1 MLLKGGYMFLLK
13 LFRPKFFKRILIYG
27 LAAVGVFACLK
38 FSSNNKIQ
46 PQTRET
52 LGTWWW
58 SKNLDVDEYLTFAQK
73 NKVTE
78 VYYCDY
84 SLNDSVANFVEKV
97 SKKSIKVYCLAGE
110 KEWLDDR
117 TGLDSLIEKYVEFQ
131 ANHRYKFAGMHLDI
145 EPHQFDDFSS
155 KRAEYLH
162 KLVDLMNENKT
173 RYSQI
178 KFDYDI
184 PFWLDDEI
192 EYNGQT
198 KEVYKHILDVADRT
212 FVMSYRDT
220 AEKMIS
226 VSQDE
231 IQYAKENNKVLF
243 LCAETYSEE
252 GDTVSYLE
260 EGTAYM
266 LEELAKLRKELPKTF
281 GIAIHNI
288 KSWKNLPA

>member
-1 MLLKGGYMFLLK
+1 MFLLR
-13 LFRPKFFKRILIYG
+13 LFRPRFFKRFLILG
-27 LAAVGVFACLK
+27 LAAIGIFACLK

-46 PQTRET
+46 TQARET

-58 SKNLDVDEYLTFAQK
+58 SKSLNVDEYLTFALK

-84 SLNDSVANFVEKV
+84 SLDTSVANFVEKV
-97 SKKSIKVYCLAGE
+97 SKKNIKVYCLAGE

-117 TGLDSLIEKYVEFQ
+117 TGLDNLIESYVEFQ
-131 ANHRYKFAGMHLDI
+131 ANHQYKFAGIHLDI
-145 EPHQFDDFSS
+145 EPHQFGDFST
-155 KRAEYLH
+155 KRAEYLY

-198 KEVYKHILDVADRT
+198 KETYKHIIDVADRT
-212 FVMSYRDT
+212 FLMSYRDT
-220 AEKMIS
+220 ADEMVS

-231 IQYAKENNKVLF
+231 IEYAKKYKKVLF

-252 GDTVSYLE
+252 GDKVSYLE
-260 EGTAYM
+260 EGNAYM
-266 LEELAKLRKELPKTF
+266 IEQLEKLRKQLPTTF

-288 KSWKNLPA
+288 KSWKNLSA